1 MEVIWNRET
10 KSKFDRVI
18 ENLPQFHRTIAEQ
31 LIKQKSE
38 QLAKARDSK
47 EVEDKDLIVAFFQ
60 EVPPAFKGMLERLL
74 NQLNIDYS
82 QYISQEKRPS

>member
-1 MEVIWNRET
+1 MEIIWNQET
-10 KSKFDRVI
+10 KSKFNRVV

-38 QLAKARDSK
+38 ELAKARDSK
-47 EVEDKDLIVAFFQ
+47 QVEDKDLIVAFFQ
-60 EVPPAFKGMLERLL
+60 EVPPAFKDMLQRLL

-82 QYISQEKRPS
+82 QYISQEK

>member
-1 MEVIWNRET
+1 MGIIWNAGTEE
-10 KSKFDRVI
+10 KFDKII

-31 LIKQKSE
+31 LIKGKSE
-38 QLAKARDSK
+38 ELAKGRGSEK
-47 EVEDKDLIVAFFQ
+47 VEDKDLIGAFFQ

-82 QYISQEKRPS
+82 QYISQEK

>member
-1 MEVIWNRET
+1 MEIIWNQET
-10 KSKFDRVI
+10 KSKFNRVV

-38 QLAKARDSK
+38 ELAKARDSK
-47 EVEDKDLIVAFFQ
+47 QVEDKDLIVAFFQ
-60 EVPPAFKGMLERLL
+60 EVPPAFKDMLQRLL

-82 QYISQEKRPS
+82 QYVSQEK

>member
-1 MEVIWNRET
+1 MEVIWNEET
-10 KSKFDRVI
+10 KSKCDRII

-38 QLAKARDSK
+38 ELAKARDSK

-60 EVPPAFKGMLERLL
+60 EVPPAFKDMLERLL

-82 QYISQEKRPS
+82 QYISQAK